1 MRALDHEL
9 FDEQFAQLT
18 PREMRYA
25 LALHDLGPGAHR
37 SDEIVASLDRPSSE
51 LDRRAVSRR
60 PRVRLPLTSSYI
72 ERHRRAPQK
81 TAALARPK
89 KVPYAVALP
98 LILDT

>member
-37 SDEIVASLDRPSSE
+37 SDEIVAALERPSSK

-60 PRVRLPLTSSYI
+60 PRISVAAHVEL
-72 ERHRRAPQK
+72 HRAPPPCA
-81 TAALARPK
+81 TENGGTRPAK
-89 KVPYAVALP
+89 KAP
-98 LILDT
+98 